1 MNSSKKSFFS
11 NLKNDLPA
19 SLVVFLVAVPLC
31 LGIALAS
38 GAPLF
43 SGIIAGIVGGIVVSL
58 ISGSS
63 LGVSGPAAGLAVIVL
78 NAIQELDAFE
88 TFLLAVFIA
97 GIIQI
102 LLGIAKAGIIG
113 YYFPSAVIHGMLSG
127 IGLIIILKQIPHAFG
142 YDGDPEGDFKF
153 FQVDGHNTLSE
164 FSYMTEVISPGAIAI
179 SLISM
184 FILILWE
191 RPFMKKISLFKIVQG
206 PLIVVLAGILLNFA
220 FQSSDKIPMSVSSD
234 WDSKQMTNLITDL
247 DMPEGLLGNSTSG
260 GFDFDTLNR
269 LVSNFSGSYV
279 HGTVVNENGS
289 IMGKSLVKVLNMDGQ
304 EINKLTTGEN
314 GNYLFEIDSNN
325 TYQLVA
331 TSNGFVARDTIVL
344 NKTWNSSNKLGLV
357 STPGSTV
364 QGMVQSDQGVSVG
377 GVKVW
382 LYNPKGELV
391 AETTSDAN
399 GWYQFALIENEEYQ
413 VVAKTLL
420 ALESDQVVS
429 IPVSESVTDF
439 IGQFTLPDFGQFGNW
454 DVYILALTIA
464 VVASLETL
472 LCVEATDKLD
482 PDKRITPTNR
492 ELIAQGVGNSLSGLI
507 GGLPVTQVIVRS
519 SANIQSGAKTKAS
532 AFFHGVIMLACAM
545 LIPSVLNMIPLASLA
560 AILFMVGYKLA
571 KPSLFKLMYSKGLS
585 QFLPFII
592 TILGIL
598 FTDLLIGIGL
608 GLGSAIMH
616 ILWNNYKSPYQ
627 FEKEDHAKDEPI
639 TIQLAQEVTFL
650 HKARI
655 LRILSQLPDNSHVVI
670 DASQTNNVHFDV
682 LEIIDDFEENAKTR
696 NIKLERINFD
706 IGSKKNAD
714 SDDVVFSV
722 NVEEGLDSD

>member
-88 TFLLAVFIA
+88 TFLLAVFLA

-206 PLIVVLAGILLNFA
+206 PLIVVVAGILLNHLF
-220 FQSSDKIPMSVSSD
+220 K
-234 WDSKQMTNLITDL
+234 
-247 DMPEGLLGNSTSG
+247 
-260 GFDFDTLNR
+260 
-269 LVSNFSGSYV
+269 GS
-279 HGTVVNENGS
+279 
-289 IMGKSLVKVLNMDGQ
+289 
-304 EINKLTTGEN
+304 
-314 GNYLFEIDSNN
+314 
-325 TYQLVA
+325 
-331 TSNGFVARDTIVL
+331 
-344 NKTWNSSNKLGLV
+344 
-357 STPGSTV
+357 
-364 QGMVQSDQGVSVG
+364 
-377 GVKVW
+377 
-382 LYNPKGELV
+382 EL
-391 AETTSDAN
+391 
-399 GWYQFALIENEEYQ
+399 FALN
-413 VVAKTLL
+413 A
-420 ALESDQVVS
+420 DQVVN
-429 IPVSESVTDF
+429 IPVADSISGF
-439 IGQFTLPDFGQFGNW
+439 IGQFTLPDFTQFGNSQI
-454 DVYILALTIA
+454 YILALTIA

-670 DASQTNNVHFDV
+670 DAAQTNNVHFDV

>member
-1 MNSSKKSFFS
+1 MLLHFAKFLNILIMNSSKKSFFS

-88 TFLLAVFIA
+88 TFLLAVFLA

-206 PLIVVLAGILLNFA
+206 PLIVVVAGILLNHLF
-220 FQSSDKIPMSVSSD
+220 K
-234 WDSKQMTNLITDL
+234 
-247 DMPEGLLGNSTSG
+247 
-260 GFDFDTLNR
+260 
-269 LVSNFSGSYV
+269 GS
-279 HGTVVNENGS
+279 
-289 IMGKSLVKVLNMDGQ
+289 
-304 EINKLTTGEN
+304 
-314 GNYLFEIDSNN
+314 
-325 TYQLVA
+325 
-331 TSNGFVARDTIVL
+331 
-344 NKTWNSSNKLGLV
+344 
-357 STPGSTV
+357 
-364 QGMVQSDQGVSVG
+364 
-377 GVKVW
+377 
-382 LYNPKGELV
+382 EL
-391 AETTSDAN
+391 
-399 GWYQFALIENEEYQ
+399 FALN
-413 VVAKTLL
+413 A
-420 ALESDQVVS
+420 DQVVN
-429 IPVSESVTDF
+429 IPVADSISGF
-439 IGQFTLPDFGQFGNW
+439 IGQFTLPDFTQFGNSQI
-454 DVYILALTIA
+454 YILALTIA

-696 NIKLERINFD
+696 NIKLERQNFD
-706 IGSKKNAD
+706 GIAEKKSD
-714 SDDVVFSV
+714 SDEVVFSV
-722 NVEEGLDSD
+722 NVEDGLDSE